1 MKEDIMMRLKAI
13 SNRLKKEYN
22 AKQVILFGSY
32 AKGEETEGSDIDLL
46 IIAPTQKRFFER
58 IAQVRSLIRNLR
70 NGLAIAPIVLTYEEL
85 EKRVKMG
92 DQFIKEIL
100 ERGIN
105 L

>member
-1 MKEDIMMRLKAI
+1 
-13 SNRLKKEYN
+13 
-22 AKQVILFGSY
+22 
-32 AKGEETEGSDIDLL
+32 
-46 IIAPTQKRFFER
+46 
-58 IAQVRSLIRNLR
+58 LR
-70 NGLAIAPIVLTYEEL
+70 NGLAVAPIVLTYEEL